1 MTCPECDAVH
11 DVIVRRYPARE
22 PYTLYCR
29 HCGAFLEDGNDTRDP
44 TLKLTK
50 PGRPEM
56 KDKFNGAPAG

>member
-1 MTCPECDAVH
+1 MNCPECDAVH

-22 PYTLYCR
+22 RYTLYCLF
-29 HCGAFLEDGNDTRDP
+29 CGAFLDSANDTRDP